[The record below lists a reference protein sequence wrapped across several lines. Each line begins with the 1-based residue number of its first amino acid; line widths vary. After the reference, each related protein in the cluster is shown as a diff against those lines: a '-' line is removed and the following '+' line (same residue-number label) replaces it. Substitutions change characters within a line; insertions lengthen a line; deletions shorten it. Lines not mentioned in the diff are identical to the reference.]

1 MVSKVPILP
10 QRVRR
15 VPRQFSWVDQRL
27 VREHYIERCSHPAA
41 ALYLFLVTVGDAKG
55 ISYYA
60 DTSIMQRLC
69 MDLSALHQARDNLV
83 RAGLI
88 AWEKPLYQVL
98 SLDHDGPAPRPAM
111 PQALSLGEIFKKAMG
126 GAP

>member
-1 MVSKVPILP
+1 MVSKYPILP

-27 VREHYIERCSHPAA
+27 IREHYIELCSHPAA
-41 ALYLFLVTVGDAKG
+41 ALYLFLVTVGDAQG
-55 ISYYA
+55 MSYYA

-69 MDLSALHQARDNLV
+69 MDLSALRQARDNLV

-88 AWEKPLYQVL
+88 AWKKPLYQVL
-98 SLDHDGPAPRPAM
+98 SLDHDGPAPRQAM
-111 PQALSLGEIFKKAMG
+111 AQALSLGDILKRAMG
-126 GAP
+126 GAS